1 MLERMRPEPAW
12 QRKATDEKQLCGVSD
27 MALKRWRRL
36 TILVLSAIA
45 LCNDLQ
51 AAQPPADEKERQRI
65 ARWEPQIAEYEAQD
79 AKQAPPQEANLF
91 VGSSSIRLWKLGDSF
106 GDLPVINRGFG
117 GSQLADSVHY
127 ADRLILKHRP
137 KVVVVYAGDN
147 DLAGGK
153 SPETVAADF
162 RALVAKIHA
171 ALPETRIAYIGVK
184 PSLKRWNLIE
194 SVRKTNALIAEQ
206 CQMNPRLVFVDI
218 DKPMLND
225 EGKPRPELYKT
236 DGLHLTP
243 EGYAVW
249 TELVRPHLIPQ

>member
-1 MLERMRPEPAW
+1 
-12 QRKATDEKQLCGVSD
+12 
-27 MALKRWRRL
+27 
-36 TILVLSAIA
+36 
-45 LCNDLQ
+45 
-51 AAQPPADEKERQRI
+51 
-65 ARWEPQIAEYEAQD
+65 
-79 AKQAPPQEANLF
+79 
-91 VGSSSIRLWKLGDSF
+91 
-106 GDLPVINRGFG
+106 
-117 GSQLADSVHY
+117 
-127 ADRLILKHRP
+127 
-137 KVVVVYAGDN
+137 VYAGDN